1 MSQNKQ
7 ITLDNLTSA
16 LKALYGQN
24 TEVPLLIFRHW
35 AARGYDMARATPELI
50 REIEEGYLEKY
61 HATPPLERSDALDL
75 LNVYGEH
82 FYKTASPKERAD
94 LAIAV
99 GYTPLEYEI
108 VGEGFSLRELMQA
121 LKALEAHNGP
131 APEDMLT
138 AFFER
143 YIWEFLGQRQL
154 IAEMPQIIA
163 RYRREVAMESEER
176 ARAIL
181 KAFGV
186 RLLDMDKPE
195 DMQIWKDFSGA
206 KEH

>member
-1 MSQNKQ
+1 M
-7 ITLDNLTSA
+7 
-16 LKALYGQN
+16 
-24 TEVPLLIFRHW
+24 IFRHW

-61 HATPPLERSDALDL
+61 HATPPLKRSDALDL
-75 LNVYGEH
+75 LNIYGEH
-82 FYKTASPKERAD
+82 FYKTASPKERAVM
-94 LAIAV
+94 AIAV

-163 RYRREVAMESEER
+163 RYRRELAMESEER

-195 DMQIWKDFSGA
+195 DMQKLKELSCA

>member
-1 MSQNKQ
+1 M
-7 ITLDNLTSA
+7 TLHRQRT
-16 LKALYGQN
+16 
-24 TEVPLLIFRHW
+24 
-35 AARGYDMARATPELI
+35 ELI
-50 REIEEGYLEKY
+50 REIEEGYLKKY

-82 FYKTASPKERAD
+82 FYKTASPKERAV
-94 LAIAV
+94 LATAA

-108 VGEGFSLRELMQA
+108 MGEGFSLRELMQA

-138 AFFER
+138 VFFER
-143 YIWEFLGQRQL
+143 YICEFHGQRQL
-154 IAEMPQIIA
+154 IAEMPQFIA

-186 RLLDMDKPE
+186 RLLDMNKPE
-195 DMQIWKDFSGA
+195 DMQILKELSGA

>member
-7 ITLDNLTSA
+7 ITLDN
-16 LKALYGQN
+16 
-24 TEVPLLIFRHW
+24 
-35 AARGYDMARATPELI
+35 
-50 REIEEGYLEKY
+50 
-61 HATPPLERSDALDL
+61 
-75 LNVYGEH
+75 
-82 FYKTASPKERAD
+82 
-94 LAIAV
+94 
-99 GYTPLEYEI
+99 
-108 VGEGFSLRELMQA
+108 EGFSLRELMQA

-143 YIWEFLGQRQL
+143 YICEFLGQGQL

-163 RYRREVAMESEER
+163 RYRRQVAMESEER

-186 RLLDMDKPE
+186 GLLDTDKPE

-206 KEH
+206 TEH

>member
-7 ITLDNLTSA
+7 ITLDSLTSA
-16 LKALYGQN
+16 LKAVYGQN
-24 TEVPLLIFRHW
+24 TEVPPLIFRHW
-35 AARGYDMARATPELI
+35 AARNYDIAQATPELI
-50 REIEEGYLEKY
+50 REIEESYLEKY

-75 LNVYGEH
+75 LNVYGGH
-82 FYKTASPKERAD
+82 FYKTASPKERAV
-94 LAIAV
+94 LAIAA

-108 VGEGFSLRELMQA
+108 MGEGFSLRELMQA

-138 AFFER
+138 VFFER
-143 YIWEFLGQRQL
+143 YICERLGQRQL
-154 IAEMPQIIA
+154 IAKMPQIIA
-163 RYRREVAMESEER
+163 QYRREVAMESEER

-186 RLLDMDKPE
+186 RLLDTDKPD
-195 DMQIWKDFSGA
+195 DMHIWKDSSGA

>member
-16 LKALYGQN
+16 LKAVYGQN

-35 AARGYDMARATPELI
+35 AARGYDMAQATPELI

-82 FYKTASPKERAD
+82 FYKTASPKERAV
-94 LAIAV
+94 LAAAV

-108 VGEGFSLRELMQA
+108 MGEGFSLRELMQA

-131 APEDMLT
+131 APEDML
-138 AFFER
+138 AEFFER
-143 YIWEFLGQRQL
+143 YICEFHGQRQL
-154 IAEMPQIIA
+154 IAGMPQFIA

-186 RLLDMDKPE
+186 RLLDMDIPE
-195 DMQIWKDFSGA
+195 DMQKLKELSGA

>member
-1 MSQNKQ
+1 
-7 ITLDNLTSA
+7 
-16 LKALYGQN
+16 
-24 TEVPLLIFRHW
+24 
-35 AARGYDMARATPELI
+35 
-50 REIEEGYLEKY
+50 
-61 HATPPLERSDALDL
+61 
-75 LNVYGEH
+75 
-82 FYKTASPKERAD
+82 
-94 LAIAV
+94 
-99 GYTPLEYEI
+99 
-108 VGEGFSLRELMQA
+108 MQA

-143 YIWEFLGQRQL
+143 YICKFHGQRQL

-163 RYRREVAMESEER
+163 RYRRELAMESEER

-195 DMQIWKDFSGA
+195 DMQKLKELSCA

>member
-1 MSQNKQ
+1 MAACSALMSEVSCCKPS
-7 ITLDNLTSA
+7 TLDNLTSA

-82 FYKTASPKERAD
+82 FYKTASPKERAVM
-94 LAIAV
+94 AIAV

-108 VGEGFSLRELMQA
+108 INEGFSLR
-121 LKALEAHNGP
+121 
-131 APEDMLT
+131 
-138 AFFER
+138 
-143 YIWEFLGQRQL
+143 
-154 IAEMPQIIA
+154 
-163 RYRREVAMESEER
+163 R
-176 ARAIL
+176 ADASVEG
-181 KAFGV
+181 FGS
-186 RLLDMDKPE
+186 P
-195 DMQIWKDFSGA
+195 
-206 KEH
+206 